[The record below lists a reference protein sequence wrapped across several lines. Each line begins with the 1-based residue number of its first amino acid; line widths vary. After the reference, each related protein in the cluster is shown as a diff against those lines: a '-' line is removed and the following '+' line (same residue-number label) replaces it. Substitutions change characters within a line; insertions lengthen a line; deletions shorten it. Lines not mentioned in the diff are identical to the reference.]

1 MLNLFTKRNG
11 MVVRE
16 AVASVRNIEIGADIL
31 WIDLLHPNVEEIA
44 YISKTYLLDIPTK
57 EEREEI
63 EESARYWEDSETVTI
78 NTYFLTRPNEEKIF
92 HNETI
97 TFLITHNILFTV
109 RYSEFK
115 VFDEIQQRVLASP
128 KNFEDGF
135 DLISKIFELRVEKD
149 ADMLE
154 GIAKETRLLRR
165 MVVFDK
171 QLGDE
176 ILEKLSILQ
185 EMHLSLRDSL
195 FDKRLAITALLRTNK
210 ADSEVKKDL
219 GIVLKDLNSLVEFT
233 NVNMNILDNIQT
245 LFASQINIEQNK
257 IIKIF
262 TVVTVAMM
270 PPTLIATIYG
280 MNFQHMPELEWTY
293 SYPIVLAV
301 MIISTILPLLYFKKK
316 KWL

>member
-1 MLNLFTKRNG
+1 MQKIVNFRAFLMIF
-11 MVVRE
+11 
-16 AVASVRNIEIGADIL
+16 IGAIL
-31 WIDLLHPNVEEIA
+31 
-44 YISKTYLLDIPTK
+44 
-57 EEREEI
+57 
-63 EESARYWEDSETVTI
+63 
-78 NTYFLTRPNEEKIF
+78 
-92 HNETI
+92 
-97 TFLITHNILFTV
+97 
-109 RYSEFK
+109 
-115 VFDEIQQRVLASP
+115 
-128 KNFEDGF
+128 G
-135 DLISKIFELRVEKD
+135 
-149 ADMLE
+149 
-154 GIAKETRLLRR
+154 
-165 MVVFDK
+165 VVFS
-171 QLGDE
+171 
-176 ILEKLSILQ
+176 LSILQ

-219 GIVLKDLNSLVEFT
+219 GIVLKDINSLVEFT

-280 MNFQHMPELEWTY
+280 MNFKHMPELEWTY